1 MRPALTR
8 TRTINA
14 FPAHALDALLAHVT
28 EGIVARLL
36 DGRVAG
42 VGRSLILMNHV
53 HNNVAHWIMNSDEL
67 MLEIVLGTTVQNAVR
82 THIIIRAVQTF
93 ESDTTNW
100 GVANVTM
107 CWVQWVSLNAVRV
120 LSRNGRGA
128 GNACNGRV
136 GALKAGNV
144 NTVIEPVT
152 ETMRGTLASEA
163 LVTLNR

>member
-1 MRPALTR
+1 M
-8 TRTINA
+8 
-14 FPAHALDALLAHVT
+14 
-28 EGIVARLL
+28 
-36 DGRVAG
+36 
-42 VGRSLILMNHV
+42 
-53 HNNVAHWIMNSDEL
+53 
-67 MLEIVLGTTVQNAVR
+67 
-82 THIIIRAVQTF
+82 
-93 ESDTTNW
+93 
-100 GVANVTM
+100 
-107 CWVQWVSLNAVRV
+107 SLNAVRV